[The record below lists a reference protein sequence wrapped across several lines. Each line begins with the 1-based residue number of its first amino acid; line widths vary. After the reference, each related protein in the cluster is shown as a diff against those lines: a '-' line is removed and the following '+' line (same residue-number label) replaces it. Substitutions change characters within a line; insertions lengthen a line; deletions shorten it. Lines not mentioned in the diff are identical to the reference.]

1 MKSFIKVTALAVTIF
16 FLFSCSSKNKK
27 QNEKELKAHKSAL
40 ETYTLLKE
48 QQDKNILEIMDILS
62 IDEKLA
68 QIFLINL
75 ENDDKFL
82 AVEWYEKPFT
92 KITEYTDSSDKT
104 KYMSSKSKRTLMPGF
119 YIFFGYNIADNP
131 EQIIGFTDSILEEA
145 KENYLV
151 PPFMSIDAEGGWVN
165 RLRKVGGP
173 LPECARVSE
182 CLNPVQSYELYSAA
196 AKQLK
201 SLGFN
206 INLAPVSEIDS
217 ENNHEFLDGRSF
229 GNFDQVVDYSTF
241 CINAYQNNG
250 VMTVVKHFPGNT
262 NVDPHIGLP
271 KIDMTEEDFE
281 TTMECFSK
289 VLQAKPDAVLMSH
302 AIVESKDKTPACLSK
317 YWINDVLRGQLK
329 YDGLIFSDDIFMAA
343 LIENGYK
350 PETASRMAIEA
361 GINCIM
367 ISEKK
372 FGHWMK
378 LIKKNYLED
387 ENIRKKIDDSVYRVL
402 KLKLKYGLIN
412 RENLS
417 PERKYADCLDFDIKS
432 EMPSVKSRAEIFNQN
447 KNYATDIY
455 KKYFYETAD
464 DLEKRCVGVLDVKKI
479 ESK

>member
-1 MKSFIKVTALAVTIF
+1 MKSFIKVTAFAVTIF
-16 FLFSCSSKNKK
+16 FFFSCSSKNKV
-27 QNEKELKAHKSAL
+27 QNEKEFKAHKSAL
-40 ETYTLLKE
+40 ETYKAIKE
-48 QQDKNILEIMDILS
+48 SEDKDIREIMNILSL
-62 IDEKLA
+62 DEKLA

-82 AVEWYEKPFT
+82 AVEWYEEPWT
-92 KITEYTDSSDKT
+92 KISEYTDPSGET
-104 KYMSSKSKRTLMPGF
+104 KYMSSKTRRTLMPGF

-131 EQIIGFTDSILEEA
+131 EQIIGFTNSILEEA
-145 KENYLV
+145 KENYLI
-151 PPFMSIDAEGGWVN
+151 PPFMSVDAEGGWVN
-165 RLRKVGGP
+165 RFRKVGGP

-182 CLNPVQSYELYSAA
+182 CLNFLQAYELYSVTAR
-196 AKQLK
+196 QLNA
-201 SLGFN
+201 LGFN

-217 ENNHEFLDGRSF
+217 ESNHDFLDGRSF
-229 GNFDQVVDYSTF
+229 GNFNQVVDYSTY

-262 NVDPHIGLP
+262 NVDPHLGLP

-281 TTMECFSK
+281 TTVNCFSK

-302 AIVESKDKTPACLSK
+302 AIVESKDKTPACLSN

-329 YDGLIFSDDIFMAA
+329 YEGLIFSDDIFMAA

-378 LIKKNYLED
+378 LIKKNYLEN
-387 ENIRKKIDDSVYRVL
+387 ENIRKKIDDSVYRVI
-402 KLKLKYGLIN
+402 KLKLKYGLIKK
-412 RENLS
+412 ENFS
-417 PERKYADCLDFDIKS
+417 SERKYADCLDFSYETDL
-432 EMPSVKSRAEIFNQN
+432 PSVQLRTEIFNQN
-447 KNYATDIY
+447 KNHAIDLY

-464 DLEKRCVGVLDVKKI
+464 DLEKRCVGVFDVK
-479 ESK
+479 

>member
-1 MKSFIKVTALAVTIF
+1 MKSFIKVTAFAVTIF
-16 FLFSCSSKNKK
+16 FFFSCSPKSKK
-27 QNEKELKAHKSAL
+27 QNEKELKVHEAAL
-40 ETYTLLKE
+40 QTYKILKE
-48 QQDKNILEIMDILS
+48 QEDKNILEIMDILS
-62 IDEKLA
+62 LEERLA

-82 AVEWYEKPFT
+82 PVEWYEKPFV
-92 KITEYTDSSDKT
+92 KITEYTDSSGEK
-104 KYMSSKSKRTLMPGF
+104 KYMSSESKRTLAPGF

-131 EQIIGFTDSILEEA
+131 EQIIRFTDSILEEA

-182 CLNPVQSYELYSAA
+182 CLNPVQSYALYSAS

-217 ENNHEFLDGRSF
+217 QNNHEFLDGRSF

-241 CINAYQNNG
+241 CIDAYQNNG

-262 NVDPHIGLP
+262 NVDPHLGLP
-271 KIDMTEEDFE
+271 KIDMTDEDFE
-281 TTMECFSK
+281 TTIKCFSK

-317 YWINDVLRGQLK
+317 FWINDVLRGQLK

-350 PETASRMAIEA
+350 PEKASRMAIEA

-387 ENIRKKIDDSVYRVL
+387 ENIRKKIDESVYRVL
-402 KLKLKYGLIN
+402 KLKLKYGLIS
-412 RENLS
+412 RENFS
-417 PERKYADCLDFDIKS
+417 PERRYADCLDFSK
-432 EMPSVKSRAEIFNQN
+432 ETEKASVESRAEIFNQN
-447 KNYATDIY
+447 KNYATDLY

-464 DLEKRCVGVLDVKKI
+464 ELEKRCVNIK
-479 ESK
+479 